1 MSNYIL
7 DFQKNEIQLHSDVNF
22 NLSKVKNLLN
32 IIGSPFNRQTLELE
46 DSESVELYDIARK
59 NKIGL
64 LFLETLAEKK
74 KINNELQRELDK
86 QREVQ
91 KTLLTTAERAAS
103 ILNDSGCKYAVVK
116 SRYPFPVVLSDV
128 DILIFGGTKEY
139 DHTIKLMTNSQL
151 RTYGRSTTRVN
162 VT

>member
-46 DSESVELYDIARK
+46 ESESVELYDIARK

-91 KTLLTTAERAAS
+91 KTLLTTAER
-103 ILNDSGCKYAVVK
+103 VE
-116 SRYPFPVVLSDV
+116 LS
-128 DILIFGGTKEY
+128 
-139 DHTIKLMTNSQL
+139 
-151 RTYGRSTTRVN
+151 
-162 VT
+162 